1 MVIHAGTPSV
11 PAVATTYNWDAT
23 SLAHGSG
30 PTFSIRSTDD
40 NQDGLVQFGEEE
52 SGGFFGRT
60 YLLFVMFYDQIEAV
74 PVWSTQSLYTG
85 GAAPEW
91 SFGGPMGSMAA
102 DPSLWSYTQTGVAPI
117 PASALLLGSG
127 LLGLSILG

>member
-1 MVIHAGTPSV
+1 MVIHAGTPAV

-52 SGGFFGRT
+52 SGGFFRRT

-74 PVWSTQSLYTG
+74 PVWSTQSLYTRG
-85 GAAPEW
+85 TAPEFV
-91 SFGGPMGSMAA
+91 SGARAKYS
-102 DPSLWSYTQTGVAPI
+102 SL
-117 PASALLLGSG
+117 PASKGTRASINRSRFVSRTRFKPKTKALRE
-127 LLGLSILG
+127 